1 MMRIVG
7 SASAVIILL
16 AGCSDRTPPPA
27 IAYDDPRP
35 AVPELEP
42 PKPVEIVKIPEPLP
56 LPGQL
61 RPSPAERKTS
71 LQPANPLARVDQAN
85 RAARIEPA
93 QAGYINAIQVW
104 PFSSGALY
112 QVYTAPGRITDI
124 ALQEGEELVEQ
135 GAVAAGD
142 TARWVIGDTESGEG
156 PTRRIHVLVK
166 PIRPDLPVNS
176 LVINT
181 KRRTYHLELRATE
194 STSMASVS
202 WDYPH
207 DRLFALEVRNRQAA
221 AVQPVATGLDL
232 ARLNFRYEITGDQPP
247 WRPLRAFDDGA
258 KVYIEFPRG
267 IGQGEMPPLF
277 VVGPAG
283 DSQLVN
289 YRVRGNHYIVDRLFG
304 AAELRL
310 GAEPQAVVRISRSD
324 ARSAG

>member
-7 SASAVIILL
+7 AATTLIVLL
-16 AGCSDRTPPPA
+16 AGCSGRAPPPA
-27 IAYDDPRP
+27 IAYDDPQP
-35 AVPELEP
+35 ALPEMEA
-42 PKPVEIVKIPEPLP
+42 PKPVEIVRIPEPLP

-61 RPSPAERKTS
+61 LPLPPDRKT
-71 LQPANPLARVDQAN
+71 LIQPANPLARVDQAN

-104 PFSSGALY
+104 PYTSGALY

-142 TARWVIGDTESGEG
+142 TARWVIGDTESGDG
-156 PTRRIHVLVK
+156 ATRRVHILVK
-166 PIRPDLPVNS
+166 PIRADLPVNS

-207 DRLFALEVRNRQAA
+207 DRLFALEARNRQAA
-221 AVQPVATGLDL
+221 AVQPVATGVDL

-277 VVGPAG
+277 VIGASG

-289 YRVRGNHYIVDRLFG
+289 YRIRGNHYIVDRLFV

-310 GAEPQAVVRISRSD
+310 GAEPQQVVRISRSE
-324 ARSAG
+324 ARPGA

>member
-1 MMRIVG
+1 MMRIIG
-7 SASAVIILL
+7 AAASLAALL
-16 AGCSDRTPPPA
+16 AACADRSPPPA
-27 IAYDDPRP
+27 ITYDEPQA
-35 AVPELEP
+35 AVRQAEP
-42 PKPVEIVKIPEPLP
+42 PKPVEIVRIPELLP

-61 RPSPAERKTS
+61 QPLPADRKAPAR
-71 LQPANPLARVDQAN
+71 PANPLARVDQAN
-85 RAARIEPA
+85 RSARIEPA
-93 QAGYINAIQVW
+93 QTGYLNAIQVW
-104 PFSSGALY
+104 PYATGALY

-142 TARWVIGDTESGEG
+142 TARWVIGDTESGDG
-156 PTRRIHVLVK
+156 TTRRVHILVK

-194 STSMASVS
+194 NTSMASVS

-207 DRLFALEVRNRQAA
+207 DRLFALEARNRQAA
-221 AVQPVATGLDL
+221 VAEPVATGLDL
-232 ARLNFRYEITGDQPP
+232 ARLSFRYEITGDQPP
-247 WRPLRAFDDGA
+247 WRPVRAFDDGA

-267 IGQGEMPPLF
+267 IAQGEMPPLF

-310 GAEPQAVVRISRSD
+310 GADPQAVVRISRTD
-324 ARSAG
+324 ARPAT

>member
-1 MMRIVG
+1 MRIIG
-7 SASAVIILL
+7 AAVSLVALL
-16 AGCSDRTPPPA
+16 AGCSGRTPPPA
-27 IAYDDPRP
+27 ITYDEAQP
-35 AVPELEP
+35 AVRLAELP
-42 PKPVEIVKIPEPLP
+42 SPVEIVRVPEPLP

-61 RPSPAERKTS
+61 QPLPTDRKVTA
-71 LQPANPLARVDQAN
+71 QTANPLTRVDQAN

-93 QAGYINAIQVW
+93 QTGYLNAIQVW
-104 PFSSGALY
+104 PYTSGALY

-142 TARWVIGDTESGEG
+142 TARWVIGDTESGEAAA
-156 PTRRIHVLVK
+156 RRVHILVK

-181 KRRTYHLELRATE
+181 RRRTYHLELRATE
-194 STSMASVS
+194 NTSMASVS

-207 DRLFALEVRNRQAA
+207 DRLFALEARNRQAT
-221 AVQPVATGLDL
+221 AVEPVATGLDL
-232 ARLNFRYEITGDQPP
+232 ARLSFRYEITGDQPP

-267 IGQGEMPPLF
+267 IVQGEMPPLF
-277 VVGPAG
+277 VVGAAG

-310 GAEPQAVVRISRSD
+310 GGDPQAVVRISRSD
-324 ARSAG
+324 AKPGS

>member
-35 AVPELEP
+35 AMPELEP

-104 PFSSGALY
+104 PYTSGALY
-112 QVYTAPGRITDI
+112 QVYAAPGRITDI
-124 ALQEGEELVEQ
+124 SLQEGEELVEQ

-156 PTRRIHVLVK
+156 ATRRVHILVK
-166 PIRPDLPVNS
+166 PIRADLPVNS

-207 DRLFALEVRNRQAA
+207 DRLFALEARNRQAA
-221 AVQPVATGLDL
+221 AAQPVATGLDL
-232 ARLNFRYEITGDQPP
+232 ARLNFRYEISGDQPP

-267 IGQGEMPPLF
+267 IAQGEMPPLF

-324 ARSAG
+324 AKSAG

>member
-7 SASAVIILL
+7 SAATLVALL
-16 AGCSDRTPPPA
+16 TACSDRAPPPV
-27 IAYDDPRP
+27 IAYDHPRP

-42 PKPVEIVKIPEPLP
+42 PKPVEIVRLPEPLP

-61 RPSPAERKTS
+61 LPLPPDRKTS
-71 LQPANPLARVDQAN
+71 VQPAHPLAPVQQAN

-104 PFSSGALY
+104 PYTSGALY

-156 PTRRIHVLVK
+156 STRRVHILVK

-207 DRLFALEVRNRQAA
+207 DRLFALEARNRQAA

-232 ARLNFRYEITGDQPP
+232 ARLNFRYEIIGDQPP

-267 IGQGEMPPLF
+267 IAQGEMPPLF

-324 ARSAG
+324 ARS

>member
-1 MMRIVG
+1 MRIDG
-7 SASAVIILL
+7 SVAILIIFL
-16 AGCSDRTPPPA
+16 AGCSDRAPPPV

-35 AVPELEP
+35 AVPEMEP
-42 PKPVEIVKIPEPLP
+42 PKPVEIVKVPEPLP

-61 RPSPAERKTS
+61 LPLPPDRKTS
-71 LQPANPLARVDQAN
+71 IQPTNPLARVDQAN

-104 PFSSGALY
+104 PYTLGALY

-135 GAVAAGD
+135 GAAAAGD

-156 PTRRIHVLVK
+156 AARRVHILVK
-166 PIRPDLPVNS
+166 PIRSDLPVNS

-207 DRLFALEVRNRQAA
+207 DRLFALEARNRQAA

-267 IGQGEMPPLF
+267 IAQGEMPPLF
-277 VVGPAG
+277 AIGPAG

-324 ARSAG
+324 ARPAG

>member
-1 MMRIVG
+1 MRVIGAFAGLIAIV
-7 SASAVIILL
+7 
-16 AGCSDRTPPPA
+16 AGCADRSPPPV
-27 IAYDDPRP
+27 IVYDDPRP
-35 AVPELEP
+35 AIVQTEP
-42 PKPVEIVKIPEPLP
+42 PKPVEIVQVPEPLP

-61 RPSPAERKTS
+61 QPVPPNRKTPP
-71 LQPANPLARVDQAN
+71 QPANPLARVDQAN

-93 QAGYINAIQVW
+93 QAGYLNAIQVW
-104 PFSSGALY
+104 PYTSGALY

-142 TARWVIGDTESGEG
+142 TARWVIGDSESGEG
-156 PTRRIHVLVK
+156 ATRRVHILVK
-166 PIRPDLPVNS
+166 PIRSDLPVNS

-181 KRRTYHLELRATE
+181 RRRTYHLELRATE

-207 DRLFALEVRNRQAA
+207 DRLFALEARNRQAA
-221 AVQPVATGLDL
+221 AVDPVATGLDL
-232 ARLNFRYEITGDQPP
+232 ARLSFRYEITGDRPP
-247 WRPLRAFDDGA
+247 WRPLRAFDDGT

-267 IGQGEMPPLF
+267 IAQGEMPPLF
-277 VVGPAG
+277 VVGSAG

-289 YRVRGNHYIVDRLFG
+289 YRVRRNHYIVDRLFG

-310 GAEPQAVVRISRSD
+310 GADPQAVVRINRSD
-324 ARSAG
+324 TRPSP